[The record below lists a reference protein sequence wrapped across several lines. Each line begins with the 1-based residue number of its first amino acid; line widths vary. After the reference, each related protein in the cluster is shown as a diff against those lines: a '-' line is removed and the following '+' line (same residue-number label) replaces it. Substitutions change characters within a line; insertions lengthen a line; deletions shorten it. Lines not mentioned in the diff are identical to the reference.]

1 METTKASRLGG
12 YSVFLRGDLY
22 IWLALVALALVS
34 LVEVYSASEAYA
46 YRVLHGDTTSVLLK
60 QFGLLSVGVLSVFV
74 VQMIPTRRYKPWVGF
89 LLWASIGLLL
99 FTFFKGM
106 DVNSARRSFRLVG
119 VTIQASE
126 LVKIPLVLYLA
137 VWLSKSQESL
147 ADFQKGVLKPLV
159 YIGIVCALTVRDNMS
174 MAALLFAISIF
185 MLTVGNVRVRHLLM
199 IGVGVVGLAVLLLF
213 VRIPGLNSIQNRLQ
227 RRATWEGRLQNFAN
241 GELDEGQGTQ
251 AKIAVAGGLWFGKG
265 VGKSTQRVILPE
277 AHKDF
282 IYAIIIEE
290 FGFLGGLAVMA
301 IYLLLMWRIRII
313 TLRSKS
319 AYQAYLCAGIG
330 FMICFQA
337 FVHAFICVGLLPV
350 TGLPLPFVSLGGN
363 SIFVT
368 GVGLGMVQSVAR
380 QQAKEF
386 YEGELAESNEVQ

>member
-1 METTKASRLGG
+1 
-12 YSVFLRGDLY
+12 
-22 IWLALVALALVS
+22 
-34 LVEVYSASEAYA
+34 
-46 YRVLHGDTTSVLLK
+46 
-60 QFGLLSVGVLSVFV
+60 
-74 VQMIPTRRYKPWVGF
+74 
-89 LLWASIGLLL
+89 
-99 FTFFKGM
+99 
-106 DVNSARRSFRLVG
+106 
-119 VTIQASE
+119 
-126 LVKIPLVLYLA
+126 
-137 VWLSKSQESL
+137 
-147 ADFQKGVLKPLV
+147 
-159 YIGIVCALTVRDNMS
+159 
-174 MAALLFAISIF
+174 FAISIF
-185 MLTVGNVRVRHLLM
+185 MLTVGNVRLRHLLM

-282 IYAIIIEE
+282 IYAIIVEE

-313 TLRSKS
+313 TLRCKS

-337 FVHAFICVGLLPV
+337 FVHAFICVGFLPV